1 MNSVVFT
8 KSEIEAAML
17 ISRNEILSNH
27 CIDDM
32 IIAEYMKNYS
42 ENLNSKEFK
51 EYTKS
56 VGKIWKGKDKDNVY
70 FSLSLKQIKNYFN

>member
-27 CIDDM
+27 CIDIHEYADKV
-32 IIAEYMKNYS
+32 ILLAEKIKAERAVIAMEKM
-42 ENLNSKEFK
+42 
-51 EYTKS
+51 
-56 VGKIWKGKDKDNVY
+56 
-70 FSLSLKQIKNYFN
+70 

>member
-27 CIDDM
+27 CID
-32 IIAEYMKNYS
+32 IHEYA
-42 ENLNSKEFK
+42 
-51 EYTKS
+51 
-56 VGKIWKGKDKDNVY
+56 DKVILPLWQKKA
-70 FSLSLKQIKNYFN
+70 LSFR